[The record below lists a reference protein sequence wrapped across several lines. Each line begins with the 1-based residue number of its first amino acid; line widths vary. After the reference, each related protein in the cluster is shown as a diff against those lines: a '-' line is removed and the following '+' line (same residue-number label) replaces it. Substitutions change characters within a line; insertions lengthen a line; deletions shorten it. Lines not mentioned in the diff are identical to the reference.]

1 MVNVIVK
8 NPDECSAEE
17 LELFHSFLLRRP
29 DINDQNLEK
38 RIAGAGKLA
47 FAFSEGKPAGIA
59 ALKRAKKGFRRRLL
73 EAQDPVVFTGLPPV
87 ELGWLYVDESFRG
100 QGVGSSLV
108 SALCDEK
115 PLLQVFSLTTADN
128 TSMRRIFHSNSFSY
142 CTEICMPDREPYLLY
157 FLDGRGDPSIP

>member
-1 MVNVIVK
+1 MVDVIVK

-17 LELFHSFLLRRP
+17 LELFRSFLLCRP
-29 DINDQNLEK
+29 DINIQNLEK

-47 FAFSEGKPAGIA
+47 FAFSEGKPAGIS

-108 SALCDEK
+108 SALCNEK
-115 PLLQVFSLTTADN
+115 PRLPVFSLTTADN
-128 TSMRRIFHSNSFSY
+128 TSMRRILHSNSFSY
-142 CTEICMPDREPYLLY
+142 HTDIFMPGRNSYCLY
-157 FLDGRGDPSIP
+157 FRKGDGDQSIP